1 VDIDPQAVE
10 VTKLSLLLKV
20 LEGENEQTILR
31 QLKMFQERA
40 LPDLGNNIKCG
51 NSLIGPD
58 FYDGKQMNLFDEEER
73 YRVNVFAWGKEFPEI
88 MKGGGF
94 DAVIGNPPYVRIQT
108 MIEWAPQE
116 VEFYKQK
123 YVAAS
128 KGNYDIYVVF
138 VERGLSL
145 LNKNGRFGFILPHKF
160 FNAKYGQSLRDLL
173 AKGNHVAEVVHF
185 GDQQVFTGA
194 TTYTCLLFL
203 NKTGND
209 KCHFK
214 KVDDLLAWCN
224 TGEATEDTIPKDRI
238 TGAEWNFSVGAGAR
252 LFEKLSKM
260 PQKLVDIAERMAQGI
275 RTSANEV
282 YVLDLISAE
291 GNLIRVHSKLLNRD
305 VVVEREAISLFL
317 QGREIKPYC
326 ILPSGKVVI
335 IPYRVENG
343 HTKLID
349 QKEMQV
355 RFPKTFTYLS
365 ENKSY
370 LEGRERGRMR
380 GSNWYAYVYPK
391 NIEIM
396 STRKILV
403 PDIAD
408 RASFAIDEKG
418 EYAFTS
424 GYGITLKND
433 VKESPK
439 YILGLLNSNILNY
452 FLKGISTTMRGGFFR
467 YFTQFIQ
474 QLPIRIINFS
484 DPTDKAHHDRIIE
497 LVERMLSL
505 NKQLLIAKIDHD
517 KTILQR
523 QIDSTDQQ
531 IDRLVYELYGLTE
544 EEIKI
549 VEGDCAK

>member
-1 VDIDPQAVE
+1 
-10 VTKLSLLLKV
+10 
-20 LEGENEQTILR
+20 
-31 QLKMFQERA
+31 MFQERA

-88 MKGGGF
+88 MKGDGF

-108 MIEWAPQE
+108 MKEWAPQE

-160 FNAKYGQSLRDLL
+160 FNAQYGQSLRDLL

-203 NKTGND
+203 NKGGSD
-209 KCHFK
+209 KCHFN
-214 KVDDLLAWCN
+214 KVDDLLTWRN
-224 TGEATEDTIPKDRI
+224 TGEATEGAISKDRI
-238 TGAEWNFSVGAGAR
+238 TAAEWNFSVGAGAR

-260 PQKLVDIAERMAQGI
+260 PVKL
-275 RTSANEV
+275 
-282 YVLDLISAE
+282 
-291 GNLIRVHSKLLNRD
+291 RD
-305 VVVEREAISLFL
+305 VAHLFVGLQTDADNVFILEEIREEKDRVFCRSKATECSYWFEDYHLKPFLKGSLNIRRYFL
-317 QGREIKPYC
+317 SDVTKRLIFPYELKEGKS
-326 ILPSGKVVI
+326 ILI
-335 IPYRVENG
+335 EE
-343 HTKLID
+343 
-349 QKEMQV
+349 KEYT
-355 RFPKTFTYLS
+355 RHYPLTWKYLE
-365 ENKSY
+365 ENKKC
-370 LEGRERGRMR
+370 LAARNKGNMG
-380 GSNWYAYVYPK
+380 NAWYGYVYKKNHTLFGVPK
-391 NIEIM
+391 II
-396 STRKILV
+396 V
-403 PDIAD
+403 PSIATGS
-408 RASFAIDEKG
+408 SFAIDLQGKFYFVG
-418 EYAFTS
+418 S
-424 GYGITLKND
+424 GGGGGGGYGIIK
-433 VKESPK
+433 KESIDFS
-439 YILGLLNSNILNY
+439 YLYLLGLLNSRLLDNY
-452 FLKGISTTMRGGFFR
+452 LKTISTSFRGGYIALNR
-467 YFTQFIQ
+467 QYIE

-484 DPTDKAHHDRIIE
+484 NNFEKARHDNMVA
-497 LVERMLSL
+497 LVEQMLSL
-505 NKQLLIAKIDHD
+505 HKQLAAAKTDHD

-544 EEIKI
+544 EDIKI
-549 VEGDCAK
+549 VENK